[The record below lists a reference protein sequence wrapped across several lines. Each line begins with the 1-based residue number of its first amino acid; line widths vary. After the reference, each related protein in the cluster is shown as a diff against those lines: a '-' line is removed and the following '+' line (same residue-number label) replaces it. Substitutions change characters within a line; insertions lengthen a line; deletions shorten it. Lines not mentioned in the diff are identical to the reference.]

1 MSASATPEPASRE
14 RGEVVLEAR
23 GLSKS
28 YGPVQALNGVD
39 LTVRRG
45 KLTAIVGDNGAGKTT
60 LMKILAGAVRR
71 DSGDLVLRGEEVSF
85 SSPIQA
91 RQAGIET
98 VYQELA
104 LAPNLDTVA
113 NIFLGREL
121 MRNLLGVPL
130 PLLRVLDSRR
140 MRKLAREEIE
150 RLDVRIPRP
159 VGLPVAQMSGGQ
171 RQAVAIAR
179 AAFWASD
186 VLLMDEPTAA
196 LGVVESRAVLELVRK
211 VLDGG
216 MAVIM
221 ISHVMPHVIDLADH
235 VVVLR
240 HGEKVADLPGEGLT
254 TMDIVQLIV
263 GERDIVMGGTP
274 LR

>member
-1 MSASATPEPASRE
+1 MSAANPLRQ
-14 RGEVVLEAR
+14 RDEVVLETR
-23 GLSKS
+23 GLAKS
-28 YGPVQALNGVD
+28 YGPIRALKGVD

-45 KLTAIVGDNGAGKTT
+45 RLTAIVGDNGAGKTT
-60 LMKILAGAVRR
+60 LMKILAGAIRR
-71 DSGDLVLRGEEVSF
+71 DEGELLLRDEPVSF
-85 SSPIQA
+85 ASPIRA
-91 RQAGIET
+91 REAGIET

-121 MRNLLGVPL
+121 VRHAGGVPA
-130 PLLRVLDSRR
+130 PLFRVLDERKMRR
-140 MRKLAREEIE
+140 LAREEIE
-150 RLDVRIPRP
+150 RLDVRIPRL
-159 VGLPVAQMSGGQ
+159 VGVPVAQMSGGQ

-196 LGVVESRAVLELVRK
+196 LGVAESQAVLELVRR
-211 VLDGG
+211 VLADG

-221 ISHVMPHVIDLADH
+221 ISHVMPHVIELADH

-240 HGEKVADLPGEGLT
+240 HGEKVADMPGAGLRT
-254 TMDIVQLIV
+254 QDIVQLIV
-263 GERDIVMGGTP
+263 GDRGATADPPAAAGVEA
-274 LR
+274 